1 MYRGR
6 AVLHCTKTNL
16 YYVAPN
22 QWTAD
27 PKQARDFEQVH
38 DATRIDREQQMT
50 DMEVVLRY
58 HDPSC
63 DLVLPLRKP

>member
-1 MYRGR
+1 MKV
-6 AVLHCTKTNL
+6 VLHSTKTNL

-38 DATRIDREQQMT
+38 NAIRVDREERMT
-50 DMEVVLRY
+50 GMEVVLSY
-58 HDPSC
+58 DDPFP
-63 DLVLPLRKP
+63 DLTLPLRKFS